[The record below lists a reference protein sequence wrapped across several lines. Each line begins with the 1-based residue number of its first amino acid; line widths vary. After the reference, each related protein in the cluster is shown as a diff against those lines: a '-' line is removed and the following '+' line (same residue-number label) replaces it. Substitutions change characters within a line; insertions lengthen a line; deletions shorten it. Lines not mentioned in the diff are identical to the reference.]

1 MSDSNPASTTATPAA
16 ETPAAETPAETAVD
30 TRAGKYLTF
39 ALADEGYGIEI
50 MKVREIIGVMEITRV
65 PRTPPHVVGVV
76 NLRGQVISVVDLRSK
91 FDMPTAEKSDE
102 TCIIVAETQ
111 RNGRKVSTGLIVDRV
126 SEVLDIAEAQIDDAP
141 QFAGEIDTGF
151 IRGMGKVGDAE
162 KGGEQEVKILLD
174 IDAILD
180 ADTEA
185 DAAEETPLAA

>member
-1 MSDSNPASTTATPAA
+1 MSEATPTHTS
-16 ETPAAETPAETAVD
+16 ESTQDP
-30 TRAGKYLTF
+30 RAGKYLTF

-91 FDMPTAEKSDE
+91 FDMPTAERSDE
-102 TCIIVAETQ
+102 TCIIVAETT
-111 RNGRKVSTGLIVDRV
+111 RGGRKISTGLIVDRV

-141 QFAGEIDTGF
+141 QFAGEVDTGF
-151 IRGMGKVGDAE
+151 IRGIGKVGDAE
-162 KGGEQEVKILLD
+162 GASGQEVKILLD

-180 ADTEA
+180 ADHETET
-185 DAAEETPLAA
+185 DAAPVAEAA